1 MQIYKQ
7 CRCVI
12 NIQYSCDYNIMQKTK
27 MAKLQA
33 RIKCKLNTY
42 AESSLV
48 MVIRDPHEAW
58 IQ

>member
-1 MQIYKQ
+1 
-7 CRCVI
+7 
-12 NIQYSCDYNIMQKTK
+12 MQKTK